1 MPRGADGKAIATL
14 RAACYSSAIMMKII
28 RKLYDWTLRI
38 AAHRHAQWGL
48 FGLSFAESSVFPLPP
63 DLVLIPMCIAER
75 RKAFRF
81 AAICTVGSVL
91 GGLFAYG
98 VGYFLYDTIGVRI
111 VEFYGYQEQ
120 FLAFRR
126 LYNEHGAWIVLA
138 GGFTPIPYKL
148 ITIASGV
155 TQMDIVAFTVYS
167 VIGRAGRFFLVAALL
182 WKYGAPIKD
191 FIEKYMGWLTILF
204 FILLIGG
211 FIAIKY
217 IT

>member
-1 MPRGADGKAIATL
+1 
-14 RAACYSSAIMMKII
+14 MMKMI

-38 AAHRHAQWGL
+38 AAHRHARLGL
-48 FGLSFAESSVFPLPP
+48 FGLAFAESSIFPLPP

-75 RKAFRF
+75 KKAFLY
-81 AAICTVGSVL
+81 AGICTLGSVI
-91 GGLFAYG
+91 GGIFAYI

-111 VEFYGYQEQ
+111 LDFYGYQEQ
-120 FLAFRR
+120 FDRFQG
-126 LYNEHGAWIVLA
+126 LYNAYGAWIVLA

-155 TQMDIVAFTVYS
+155 AQMNIGAFILFS
-167 VIGRAGRFFLVAALL
+167 VIGRASRFFIIATLL
-182 WKYGAPIKD
+182 WKFGAPIKD
-191 FIEKYMGWLTILF
+191 FIEKYMGILTIIF
-204 FILLIGG
+204 FTLLIGG

>member
-1 MPRGADGKAIATL
+1 
-14 RAACYSSAIMMKII
+14 MMKII

-38 AAHRHAQWGL
+38 AAHRHARMGL
-48 FGLSFAESSVFPLPP
+48 FGLAFAESSVFPLPP

-75 RKAFRF
+75 NRAFLY
-81 AAICTVGSVL
+81 AAICTLGSVL
-91 GGLFAYG
+91 GGIFAYF

-111 VEFYGYQEQ
+111 LDFYGYQEQ
-120 FLAFRR
+120 FHHFQS
-126 LYNEHGAWIVLA
+126 LYNKHGAWIVLA

-155 TQMDIVAFTVYS
+155 TQMNLGAFILFS
-167 VIGRAGRFFLVAALL
+167 VIGRASRFFLIAALL
-182 WKYGAPIKD
+182 WKFGAPIRD

-211 FIAIKY
+211 FSAIKY
-217 IT
+217 IA